1 MVDLE
6 WPTGPVT
13 GRAISLTN
21 HRRFLLV
28 GGNNDPGP
36 VTGAELYDSSTEQF
50 VATGTMSAARANHTA
65 TLLPDGNALITGGST
80 WISTPPGIMYHV
92 CCLTSAELYDA
103 ATGLFAD
110 PGRMAAGR
118 SGHTATLLTSG
129 KVLIAGGSGGSDIGA
144 LRTAELY
151 QAEQPGSP

>member
-21 HRRFLLV
+21 QRRVLLV

-50 VATGTMSAARANHTA
+50 MTTGSMSAARANHTA
-65 TLLPDGNALITGGST
+65 TLLPNGKALITGGST
-80 WISTPPGIMYHV
+80 WISSFPGMYHV
-92 CCLTSAELYDA
+92 CCLDSAELYDA
-103 ATGLFAD
+103 ATGLFTD
-110 PGRMAAGR
+110 TGRMAAGR

-129 KVLIAGGSGGSDIGA
+129 KVLIAGGSEGDIGA
-144 LRTAELY
+144 LATAELY
-151 QAEQPGSP
+151 QAEQPGQ